1 MGRDAPS
8 RLTIADLRRS
18 RMAESIITAN
28 RLTDG
33 VVVWLDPNGEWTDRL
48 EAAGVLDVDAL
59 QSALEKARDRDR
71 NVAVDIRGIP
81 VDFVEGHPVPLAR
94 REQLRGAGPSV
105 REDLAGT
112 TVEERWA
119 RAPLPAPPS
128 TTSASPYAGIYRYDE
143 YDRQFLRDRA
153 EQFRQQVQRRLSG
166 ELSEDEFKPLRLMN
180 GLYLQLHGYM
190 LRVALPY
197 GVLSASQMRQLA
209 YVARYYDRGYGH
221 FTTRQNIQFNWP
233 RLADAPDIL
242 AVLAE
247 ADLHAIQTSGN
258 CVRNVTTDHFAGA
271 AAEEVVDP
279 RLYAEILP
287 QWSTDHP
294 EFTYLPRKF
303 KIAITGSPR
312 DRAAVRVHDIGI
324 LAERNAV
331 GEPGFQIY
339 AGGGLGRTPVVGS
352 KVRDWLPVRDL
363 LRYVEAILRVYN
375 ALGRRDNIYKAR
387 IKILLRDM
395 KPGRF
400 IEMIEEEFAAM
411 PADYCVLEDDIV
423 AAVVSRFV
431 APPFDPLPPTSPA
444 LDQVVASDRAFKAWV
459 RANTHEHREP
469 GYIAAMISLKPVGG
483 IPGDVSAEEMDLIA
497 DLAER
502 FSFGEIRVSHEQNLV
517 LPHVRKDQLHTLWE
531 ALADGGL
538 ATGNVGFITDIISCP
553 GMDYCSLATARSIPI
568 AQKVAERFADAA
580 RQAEIGPLDLN
591 ISGCI
596 NACGHHHVA
605 HIGLLGV
612 DKNGEEVYQITLGGA
627 ADEKASIG
635 SIIGPA
641 VAAEDV
647 PDAIEA
653 IVDAYVARR
662 ADGEHFIDTYRRL
675 GAAPFKEAVYG
686 AHR

>member
-1 MGRDAPS
+1 VS
-8 RLTIADLRRS
+8 
-18 RMAESIITAN
+18 ESVITAN

-33 VVVWLDPNGEWTDRL
+33 VVVWLDENGEWTDRL
-48 EAAGVLDVDAL
+48 EAAGALGGDAL
-59 QSALEKARDRDR
+59 RSALETVRDRDR
-71 NVAVDIRGIP
+71 DVAVDIRDIA
-81 VDFVEGHPVPLAR
+81 VDFVEGRPVPQAR
-94 REQLRGAGPSV
+94 RERLRGAGPSV

-112 TVEERWA
+112 TVEGRWA
-119 RAPLPAPPS
+119 RPPLPAPPS
-128 TTSASPYAGIYRYDE
+128 ATSTSPYAGIYRYDE

-153 EQFRQQVQRRLSG
+153 EQFRRQVQRRLAG

-209 YVARYYDRGYGH
+209 YVARFYDRGYGH

-279 RLYAEILP
+279 RLYAEILR

-303 KIAITGSPR
+303 KIAITGSPQ

-324 LAERNAV
+324 LARRHAT

-339 AGGGLGRTPVVGS
+339 AGGGLGRTPVVGT
-352 KVRDWLPVRDL
+352 KVRDWLPARDL

-387 IKILLRDM
+387 IKILLRDT
-395 KPGRF
+395 KPKRF

-411 PADYCVLEDDIV
+411 PAEYCVLGDEVV
-423 AAVVSRFV
+423 AALASRFV
-431 APPFDPLPPTSPA
+431 PPPFAPLRSASPE
-444 LDQVVASDRAFKAWV
+444 LDQAMTSDRAFRAWV
-459 RANTHEHREP
+459 RTNTHRHREP
-469 GYIAAMISLKPVGG
+469 GYISAVISLKPVGG
-483 IPGDVSAEEMDLIA
+483 IPGDVSAEEMALIA
-497 DLAER
+497 DLADR

-517 LPHVRKDQLHTLWE
+517 LPHVRKDQLHSLWE
-531 ALADGGL
+531 ALVDGGL
-538 ATGNVGFITDIISCP
+538 ATGNVGLVTDIISCP

-568 AQKVAERFADAA
+568 AQRIAQRFADAA

-596 NACGHHHVA
+596 NACGHHHVG

-627 ADEKASIG
+627 ADDKASIG
-635 SIIGPA
+635 TIIGPA
-641 VAAEDV
+641 VTCEGV

-653 IVDAYVARR
+653 IVDAYIAHR
-662 ADGEHFIDTYRRL
+662 ADGEQFIDTYRRL

-686 AHR
+686 ADR